1 MANILEVIIDGD
13 SSKFN
18 RSLQTAQKNLTG
30 FGRNVRDIGKSLS
43 LQLTAPLGL
52 AAGAALKS
60 AANFEKLRTQLDTLT
75 GSAENGAKAFDRL
88 VKFSAQT
95 PFQLDEL
102 AKVNNLLLGF
112 GLNADEAYESVG
124 LLGDVAA
131 VAGGD
136 LQNIGVAFGQAAAS
150 GRLMAQ
156 DINQFINNGVP
167 VIKLLADSM
176 GVAEGEIK
184 KLASAGQVTFPE
196 LIRALQKATSEGGM
210 FEGGMQKLSTTFNGL
225 ASTLKDNLN
234 IALAELGNEIITA
247 FDLKGLMTNF
257 INFIKNLTDRFKKL
271 DPQVKKV
278 ALQVG
283 LFAAAFPP
291 LLVVIGTILIP
302 MGKAFGALGVVI
314 KSVKVA
320 MTALNTAMKAN
331 PVILITSAV
340 IALGTALIEVLHSI
354 NPMVSRLTTLFN
366 VIKSGGSPTK
376 FMALQAQSSAD
387 ALKNQNKETEKTK
400 ASTDKLNETL
410 KETGKA
416 LDLIVQKGGGA
427 PAAAGR
433 AAVSTVSAISLS
445 KSKGQGAGTAKAGAG
460 GDIAV
465 GLQKLSTLAP
475 QAGNIG
481 AALKESLNKTSEDIG
496 IAFIDITDSVV
507 NGLSGAIGGLASGS
521 MNMAQA
527 GQALL
532 GVIGG
537 IAVQLGKA
545 ALKIGAGMLA
555 IKQSFKNPATAIAAG
570 VALIA
575 IGAAIQNAG
584 NIPKGGGGSGG
595 GSGIQRFANGGI
607 ISAPTLGLMGEYS
620 GVRSNP
626 EVVAPLNK
634 LKGMIGQGGT
644 NVNVTGGFRL
654 EGQDLVVALQ
664 RAERNRNRL

>member
-1 MANILEVIIDGD
+1 
-13 SSKFN
+13 
-18 RSLQTAQKNLTG
+18 
-30 FGRNVRDIGKSLS
+30 
-43 LQLTAPLGL
+43 
-52 AAGAALKS
+52 
-60 AANFEKLRTQLDTLT
+60 
-75 GSAENGAKAFDRL
+75 
-88 VKFSAQT
+88 
-95 PFQLDEL
+95 
-102 AKVNNLLLGF
+102 
-112 GLNADEAYESVG
+112 
-124 LLGDVAA
+124 
-131 VAGGD
+131 
-136 LQNIGVAFGQAAAS
+136 
-150 GRLMAQ
+150 
-156 DINQFINNGVP
+156 
-167 VIKLLADSM
+167 
-176 GVAEGEIK
+176 
-184 KLASAGQVTFPE
+184 
-196 LIRALQKATSEGGM
+196 
-210 FEGGMQKLSTTFNGL
+210 
-225 ASTLKDNLN
+225 
-234 IALAELGNEIITA
+234 
-247 FDLKGLMTNF
+247 
-257 INFIKNLTDRFKKL
+257 
-271 DPQVKKV
+271 
-278 ALQVG
+278 
-283 LFAAAFPP
+283 
-291 LLVVIGTILIP
+291 
-302 MGKAFGALGVVI
+302 
-314 KSVKVA
+314 

-340 IALGTALIEVLHSI
+340 IALGTALLEVLHSI

-366 VIKSGGSPTK
+366 VIKSGGSPTR
-376 FMALQAQSSAD
+376 FFTLQAQSSAE

-400 ASTDKLNETL
+400 KSTDKLNETL
-410 KETGKA
+410 LKTGSA
-416 LDLIVQKGGGA
+416 LDLIVKKGGAA

-433 AAVSTVSAISLS
+433 AAVSTVSAISLT
-445 KSKGQGAGTAKAGAG
+445 KRKGQGAGTAKAGAG

-555 IKQSFKNPATAIAAG
+555 IKQSFKNPLTAIAAG

-584 NIPKGGGGSGG
+584 NIPRGGGGSGG